1 MSSKRDYYEVL
12 GVSKDA
18 SESDL
23 KNAFRRLARK
33 YHPDRSQE
41 PDADSKFKEAQE
53 AYAVLSDSQKRA
65 QYDRFGHDGPQGFGG
80 FGGGGGFNIN
90 IEDLFGGDFF
100 SSFFGGG
107 GSSRSSR
114 RSRGNDILMRHAV
127 EISSLVEDNQI
138 ELEADLPTSCE
149 SCEGTGAVNGEMIT
163 CSSCNCLLYTSPS
176 PRDGLL
182 SRMPSSA

>member
-1 MSSKRDYYEVL
+1 MSSKRDYYEIL

-80 FGGGGGFNIN
+80 FGGSGGFNIN

-107 GSSRSSR
+107 GSSRSSG
-114 RSRGNDILMRHAV
+114 RSNGRH
-127 EISSLVEDNQI
+127 
-138 ELEADLPTSCE
+138 
-149 SCEGTGAVNGEMIT
+149 
-163 CSSCNCLLYTSPS
+163 
-176 PRDGLL
+176 
-182 SRMPSSA
+182 